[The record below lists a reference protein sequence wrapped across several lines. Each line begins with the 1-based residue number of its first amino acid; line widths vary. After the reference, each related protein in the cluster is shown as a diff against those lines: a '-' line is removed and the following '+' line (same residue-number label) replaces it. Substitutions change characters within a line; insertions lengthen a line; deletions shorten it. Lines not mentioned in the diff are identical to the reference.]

1 MVESVPALRIR
12 KEHLLTHHRSMTWED
27 RCEHL
32 AKWVESNG
40 RTPSQMS
47 DEAIERSCYNWLTI
61 NRKKLKAGKLTP
73 EQEKRFRALP
83 VSDVARNTMDDRMDE
98 LERFFADHR
107 RLPRTTAV
115 DSGEKSLATFL
126 TANLRAKIKKGVLRQ
141 ELLERAR
148 AIPGVVDFSLIPD
161 QEQTLE
167 ELSEYAARHG
177 HLPPFGVSDN
187 KQEYRL
193 SSWVRNNTR
202 GRPED
207 KTPALRAR
215 HEAILGLMERYPA
228 AVEDARERLIQRRE
242 QLLAE
247 LEGFA
252 KEHQHLPS
260 NTRGKDEE
268 SLRLSAALAAFR
280 SDLEA
285 GKLSSEDQIR
295 VKALLGY
302 PSYRDHEW
310 QTNFEALLQYASVHD
325 GRLPG
330 TWADGKL
337 FSWLTFQRRQYRKG
351 TLSQQ
356 RLERLQA
363 VDGVIPK

>member
-12 KEHLLTHHRSMTWED
+12 KEYLLTHHRSMTWED

-61 NRKKLKAGKLTP
+61 NRKNLKAGKLTP
-73 EQEKRFRALP
+73 DQEKRFRALP
-83 VSDVARNTMDDRMDE
+83 VSDVARNTMEDRMDE
-98 LERFFADHR
+98 LERFFADHQ
-107 RLPRTTAV
+107 RLPRTTAL
-115 DSGEKSLATFL
+115 DSKEKSLATFL
-126 TANLRAKIKKGVLRQ
+126 TAKLRAKIKKSSLSQ
-141 ELLERAR
+141 ELLERAQ
-148 AIPGVVDFSLIPD
+148 AVPGVVDFSLVPD
-161 QEQTLE
+161 QEKTLE

-187 KQEYRL
+187 RQEYRL
-193 SSWVRNNTR
+193 STWIRNNTK

-215 HEAILGLMERYPA
+215 HEAILDLMERYPA
-228 AVEDARERLIQRRE
+228 AVENARERLILRRE
-242 QLLAE
+242 QLLTE
-247 LEGFA
+247 LENFA
-252 KEHQHLPS
+252 KEHRHLPS
-260 NTRGKDEE
+260 STRGTDEE
-268 SLRLSAALAAFR
+268 SLRLSAALTAFR
-280 SDLEA
+280 GDLEA

-295 VKALLGY
+295 VKAVLGY

-310 QTNFEALLQYASVHD
+310 QTNFETLIQYAATHD

-330 TWADGKL
+330 NWADGKL
-337 FSWLTFQRRQYRKG
+337 FSWLTSQRRQYRKG
-351 TLSQQ
+351 ALSQQ
-356 RLERLQA
+356 RLERLET
-363 VDGVIPK
+363 VDGVLPK